1 MSLIHLQINLGV
13 CQENPSTTAG
23 TIRILE
29 NLQQY
34 VPNKDGNLL
43 KLVVFGDG
51 FSCERHNDAHMARS
65 NRATDFD
72 KLQGLEPQV
81 QEFHKR
87 MLLMQVNKNLYVT
100 LELLLSCCAHLEAKS
115 NLYVENF
122 QFQTY

>member
-1 MSLIHLQINLGV
+1 V
-13 CQENPSTTAG
+13 K
-23 TIRILE
+23 

-51 FSCERHNDAHMARS
+51 LSCERHNDAHMARS
-65 NRATDFD
+65 NGATDLD

-87 MLLMQVNKNLYVT
+87 MLLMEVNKN
-100 LELLLSCCAHLEAKS
+100 
-115 NLYVENF
+115 F
-122 QFQTY
+122 M